1 MRLPMQKF
9 REFSVALSTYL
20 VTITNKRQRL
30 LDIKSE
36 ISKPVNF
43 KWDQNCRF
51 LKSYQQPFDVMLDH
65 QKQFDQIRIILL
77 KTYLIFFNQIFP
89 ILIKPN
95 KILIALINRRFILD
109 FWMWNTLAL
118 SNLGHLK
125 TVNNTWHSITR
136 VISIQC
142 NLDLVTLNLVTTCDL
157 VTIFQ
162 IFQFSFFNLLHK
174 IIQFSDRF
182 AEIKI
187 ALYYIGMF
195 LTFLNRPT
203 LDPVSCLSL
212 QSIKAIQF

>member
-1 MRLPMQKF
+1 MQKF

-51 LKSYQQPFDVMLDH
+51 LKSNQQPFDVMLDH

-109 FWMWNTLAL
+109 FRM
-118 SNLGHLK
+118 
-125 TVNNTWHSITR
+125 
-136 VISIQC
+136 
-142 NLDLVTLNLVTTCDL
+142 
-157 VTIFQ
+157 
-162 IFQFSFFNLLHK
+162 
-174 IIQFSDRF
+174 
-182 AEIKI
+182 
-187 ALYYIGMF
+187 
-195 LTFLNRPT
+195 
-203 LDPVSCLSL
+203 
-212 QSIKAIQF
+212 